1 MTSPRDTLP
10 AGRNPARRGFSLV
23 LALTVMAMLT
33 LTVITTAAFITIETG
48 LARQHHLA
56 TRARLNGMA
65 AVRLALAHLQ
75 QEAGPDQRATAR
87 ADFTATHT
95 QPGRNWTGVRNAM
108 WTGVW
113 RNDAPRQPPA
123 WLISGRHD
131 RPAGA
136 QSVSLASDFDPTRP
150 AGPGNVAPDYPE
162 AVWLPWQTDYA
173 PPAGTLV
180 PLVGAATAEGPL
192 DALPAIIK
200 ASPETPGRP
209 DGRVSLPKVALP
221 DQAAGAYAY
230 WIGDEGVKA
239 RLDATDPRVTGPAA
253 DDLSRRQAVRG
264 AGGVA
269 REFLPGFAGHD
280 GTPLDPRVTKLA
292 DFVFAPP
299 AGISGPPQAVAQAVW
314 TDATLRSEGVLADAL
329 WGGLQ
334 VDLST
339 LFEQPLAAFRLTE
352 YGGGAGAA
360 TYVYS
365 PWDQVTGTAPSLA
378 TPVFADARTVLRC
391 REDGSPTTDRLVAP
405 IYTLKDPARP
415 SARMSG
421 PLWEALRAHH
431 LLYRELTP
439 RPGEAPVLRARAHFP
454 NTVSLAGLV
463 NASTAHYGHLYNRMD
478 TGEDVWA
485 TDTIRGTPAPR
496 PLRPGVLPYVA
507 RQLLVLGLQ
516 DAGGELRLVLS
527 PVTVLHNPYNVALRL
542 EPVMAGDAAMRLSFR
557 YWNQWHLDFSSS
569 DPAFGAWSHDLLTM
583 ALPVGGSPNASESM
597 RVYVPPLTLEP
608 GELRVF
614 SLPGPEPLPFSRL
627 GATVPRFDFLGG
639 FYVPCLTPG
648 GGPLNRNATDTLS
661 VQFRSQGPFYVRH
674 MISSWPGDRLNE
686 AGNSGDASLYNAAS
700 EVTELLSNDL
710 GAGRS
715 GTAPR
720 KVIPPGA
727 VLPSP
732 GQPPA
737 VLAVLDYAARWPG
750 DALPFPLFTRSNP
763 TAAITRPEATGWS
776 PGGMP
781 AGHATTSSSFRLT
794 IRGANDWS
802 EVLETD
808 GGGARAFG
816 GLSSSSA
823 GQTSAV
829 FTAVPL
835 TAPVS
840 LAEYAHANIHLRDQ
854 DPLLVAGNSLASPFI
869 PRHRVWNFRSAQNN
883 TDLDRSYLLNAALFD
898 RHFLSGA
905 GPAWSAGRETRTMA
919 QVVEDFAAGRN
930 RLGNVR
936 LRPILTP
943 DTGARMRSHRT
954 VASTVMTEGAFNVNS
969 VSPQAWAALLGAT
982 KRLPAGSTPA
992 GQPAAGDARYPRAN
1006 RLDATP
1012 ATNRAAPTEDAAWNG
1027 LRSLDDRQVRLLAQ
1041 GIVDE
1046 IRWRTLYP
1054 HRNENYVTP
1063 DHDQPRTFRGATAA
1077 TRTAVPAPF
1086 QGLAQFVNRYLCNTF
1101 PFIGH
1106 GGCLQ
1111 NGIHRAQAA
1120 GAALT
1125 HVAAA
1130 GLPLST
1136 EGAQAPHQGPGQT
1149 PWTDPSFRVNLRS
1162 GEASGNANGTSTM
1175 AEGAPGSLLQSDLLE
1190 AIAPALS
1197 ARSDTFV
1204 LRVYAEASEPNA
1216 TVGVWYEVSVQR
1228 RPDFMDPRQP
1238 AETPVTHPTDSRL
1251 KNPALRPVNRMLG
1264 RRFEITSLR
1273 RLRHEDL

>member
-1 MTSPRDTLP
+1 MTVPCATHP
-10 AGRNPARRGFSLV
+10 AARSFARSGFSLV
-23 LALTVMAMLT
+23 LTLTVMAMLT
-33 LTVITTAAFITIETG
+33 LTIITTAAFITIESR
-48 LARQHHLA
+48 LAKQHQLG
-56 TRARLNGMA
+56 TRARLNGLA

-87 ADFTATHT
+87 ADFTVTHT

-113 RNDAPRQPPA
+113 RNDAPMQPPA

-136 QSVSLASDFDPTRP
+136 QAVSLAANFDPSLP
-150 AGPGNVAPDYPE
+150 VGPTNLVPDYPE
-162 AVWLPWQTDYA
+162 SVWLPWQTDYV
-173 PPAGTLV
+173 PPATSLV
-180 PLVGAATAEGPL
+180 TLVGAATSDGPL
-192 DALPAIIK
+192 DASPAIIK
-200 ASPETPGRP
+200 AAPESPGRP
-209 DGRVSLPKVALP
+209 DGRVSLPKIALP

-239 RLDATDPRVTGPAA
+239 RLDVADSRVTGPTA
-253 DDLSRRQAVRG
+253 DDLSRRLAVRG
-264 AGGVA
+264 SGGIA
-269 REFLPGFAGHD
+269 REFIPGFAGHD
-280 GTPLDPRVTKLA
+280 GTPIDERVRNLT
-292 DFVFAPP
+292 DFVLSPP
-299 AGISGPPQAVAQAVW
+299 SGISGTPEALAKTAW
-314 TDATLRSEGVLADAL
+314 TEATLRSEGVLADAL

-339 LFEQPLAAFRLTE
+339 LFEKPMDAFRLTE
-352 YGGGAGAA
+352 YGGGAGGA

-365 PWDQVTGTAPSLA
+365 PWDQVTGTSPSLA
-378 TPVFADARTVLRC
+378 TSVFADARTLLRC
-391 REDGSPTTDRLVAP
+391 REEGSPVVDRLVAP
-405 IYTLKDPARP
+405 IYTIKDPARP
-415 SARMSG
+415 VARMRG

-439 RPGEAPVLRARAHFP
+439 RAGEAPVLKARAHFP
-454 NTVSLAGLV
+454 NTVSLANLI

-478 TGEDVWA
+478 TTEDVWA

-496 PLRPGVLPYVA
+496 PLKPGVAPYVA

-527 PVTVLHNPYNVALRL
+527 PVTVLHNPYNVALRM
-542 EPVMAGDAAMRLSFR
+542 EPVIGGDAAMRLSFR
-557 YWNQWHLDFSSS
+557 HWNQWHLDFSSS
-569 DPAFGAWSHDLLTM
+569 SAGPWSHDLLTM
-583 ALPVGGSPNASESM
+583 ALRIGGTPNPSESM
-597 RVYVPPLTLEP
+597 RVYIPPLTLEP

-627 GATVPRFDFLGG
+627 GTTVPRFDFLGG

-648 GGPLNRNATDTLS
+648 GGPLIRNATDTLR

-686 AGNSGDASLYNAAS
+686 TGNSNDQSLYNAAS

-715 GTAPR
+715 GTAPA

-727 VLPSP
+727 MLPAP
-732 GQPPA
+732 GMPPA
-737 VLAVLDYAARWPG
+737 VLAVLDYSVRWPR

-781 AGHATTSSSFRLT
+781 AGHATTSSSFRMT

-808 GGGARAFG
+808 VSGARAFG

-829 FTAVPL
+829 FTSVPL
-835 TAPVS
+835 SAPIS
-840 LAEYAHANIHLRDQ
+840 LAEYTHANIHLRDQ
-854 DPLLVAGNSLASPFI
+854 DPLLVAGNSFASPFI
-869 PRHRVWNFRSAQNN
+869 PRHRIWNYRSAQNN

-905 GPAWSAGRETRTMA
+905 GPVWVGGAETRTMT
-919 QVVEDFAAGRN
+919 QVVDDFAAGRT

-943 DTGARMRSHRT
+943 NAAAKLRSHRT
-954 VASTVMTEGAFNVNS
+954 VAAAVMTEGAFNVNS
-969 VSPQAWAALLGAT
+969 VSPHAWAALLGAT
-982 KRLPAGSTPA
+982 KRLPSGTTPA

-1006 RLDATP
+1006 RLDAVPSPLRSTP
-1012 ATNRAAPTEDAAWNG
+1012 NEDSAWSG
-1027 LRSLDDRQVRLLAQ
+1027 LRTLDDRQLRLLAQ

-1054 HRNENYVTP
+1054 HRNENYVAP
-1063 DHDQPRTFRGATAA
+1063 NHDQPRTFRGATAT
-1077 TRTAVPAPF
+1077 TRTSVPIPF
-1086 QGLAQFVNRYLCNTF
+1086 QGLAQFVNRYLCNTY

-1111 NGIHRAQAA
+1111 NGIHRAQAG

-1125 HVAAA
+1125 HAAA
-1130 GLPLST
+1130 TGLPLST
-1136 EGAQAPHQGPGQT
+1136 DGAQVAGQGPGQT
-1149 PWTDPSFRVNLRS
+1149 PWTDLSYRMNFRS
-1162 GEASGNANGTSTM
+1162 GEATGSANGTTTM
-1175 AEGAPGSLLQSDLLE
+1175 AEGSPGSLLQSDLLE
-1190 AIAPALS
+1190 AIAPSLT

-1204 LRVYAEASEPNA
+1204 MRVYAEASDQTSTVGIWYEA
-1216 TVGVWYEVSVQR
+1216 TVQR
-1228 RPDFMDPRQP
+1228 LPDFMDPLQP

-1251 KNPALRPVNRMLG
+1251 KNPALRPANRIFG
-1264 RRFEITSLR
+1264 RRFHFTSLR
-1273 RLRHEDL
+1273 RLRFEEL